1 MDFPQPFNNIYALE
15 SPVDPVVQSRHLCAD
30 HIAKFYPM
38 WKQINVVRS
47 GNAAEIQ
54 KMGAFIDACRNW
66 SNQSD
71 PKLEDLTQ
79 IAP

>member
-15 SPVDPVVQSRHLCAD
+15 YPVDPVVQSRHLCAD

-38 WKQINVVRS
+38 WKQINVIRS
-47 GNAAEIQ
+47 GDTAAIQ
-54 KMGAFIDACRNW
+54 KMSAFIDACRDW
-66 SNQSD
+66 SNHSE
-71 PKLEDLTQ
+71 PKFEDLIQ